1 MASGLARRARRPGGT
16 TLRKPSSQKKA
27 PQVRGVFPVASYGI
41 FQIVRRLFCSA
52 SGDELGVDDRKAFGI
67 VTALEI

>member
-1 MASGLARRARRPGGT
+1 MASGLARRARRLGGHHPAEAIIT
-16 TLRKPSSQKKA
+16 KKA
-27 PQVRGVFPVASYGI
+27 PQVRGVFPVALYGI

-52 SGDELGVDDRKAFGI
+52 SGDELGVDDRKTFGI